1 MGLGKKIVICL
12 YTCLYHYTGRNL
24 IELSKIGGMCQN
36 FEWDVIQGSSYR
48 LTNWNGKFQSF

>member
-12 YTCLYHYTGRNL
+12 YTCRNHYTGRNL
-24 IELSKIGGMCQN
+24 MKLSKIGGMCQN
-36 FEWDVIQGSSYR
+36 FERDVSSYR